1 LTVAGD
7 DDNERTYTAL
17 EIVTEIFPATPDHL
31 LPRRSKYRLERL
43 DNGDLQLRG
52 NDGRPLLTLEAVPQ
66 SGDPN
71 HKLSCDLCRHSAGR
85 DSMVM
90 LRIGVP
96 RSNGRRWRYLTACRD
111 EVRCEARRHD
121 DATIDRLLASL

>member
-1 LTVAGD
+1 MQGD

-17 EIVTEIFPATPDHL
+17 EIVTELFPATPEHL
-31 LPRRSKYRLERL
+31 LPRGRRYRLQRL
-43 DNGDLQLRG
+43 ENGDLQLQRG
-52 NDGRPLLTLEAVPQ
+52 GRPLLTMETVPQ
-66 SGDPN
+66 SGNPS

-85 DSMVM
+85 ESMAL
-90 LRIGVP
+90 LRISVP

-121 DATIDRLLASL
+121 DAAIERLLASL

>member
-1 LTVAGD
+1 MPGD

-17 EIVTEIFPATPDHL
+17 EIVTELFPATPEHL
-31 LPRRSKYRLERL
+31 LPRARKYRLERL
-43 DNGDLQLRG
+43 DNGDLQLRSRG
-52 NDGRPLLTLEAVPQ
+52 GQPLLRLEPVPQ

-85 DSMVM
+85 DRMVL
-90 LRIGVP
+90 LRIPVP
-96 RSNGRRWRYLTACRD
+96 RSHGRRWRYLTACRD

-121 DATIDRLLASL
+121 DAAIDRLLASL